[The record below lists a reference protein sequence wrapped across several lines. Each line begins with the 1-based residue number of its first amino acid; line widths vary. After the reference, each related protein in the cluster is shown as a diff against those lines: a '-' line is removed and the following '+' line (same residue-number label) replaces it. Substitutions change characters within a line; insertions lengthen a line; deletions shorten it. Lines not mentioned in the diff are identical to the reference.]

1 MGLLSN
7 SWHSGDKYAPL
18 NQKSQLLRA
27 HWYFISHL
35 WPSPQQKVHPAH
47 RTSKGELTLHGV
59 YRVEGAPSPVLVPQE
74 ALSSRDA
81 LQTFIAVLKPM
92 AEAES
97 SSDDELLSAR
107 VNRKG
112 RRARA
117 VMPLAEFIV
126 PDGYE
131 SSSS

>member
-1 MGLLSN
+1 M
-7 SWHSGDKYAPL
+7 
-18 NQKSQLLRA
+18 
-27 HWYFISHL
+27 
-35 WPSPQQKVHPAH
+35 
-47 RTSKGELTLHGV
+47 
-59 YRVEGAPSPVLVPQE
+59 LVPQE